1 MIAAVIFDL
10 NGVFIQ
16 SPKLSDRFRE
26 AFGVAESEF
35 MPALKAALT
44 AARLPNGPSV
54 YDTMRPHF
62 DTWKLSLSRESFF
75 EFWFSGEHEVPEMI
89 ALAREL
95 RTQGLRVLILS
106 NNFRERSQYYS
117 GFQHI
122 NDAVNHVYYSW
133 ETGYVKSD
141 PRAFQYVLDHEQL
154 TPDACAFFD
163 DTDENVR
170 VAAGLGIHAF
180 LFRGVEA
187 TRVQLRECGVRA
199 VSDRD

>member
-1 MIAAVIFDL
+1 MISAVMFDL

-26 AFGVAESEF
+26 AFGVAEAEF

-54 YDTMRPHF
+54 YDAMRPHF
-62 DTWKLSLSRESFF
+62 DSWKLSLTRESFF

-117 GFQHI
+117 GFQNI

-141 PRAFQYVLDHEQL
+141 PRAFQYVLEHEQL
-154 TPDACAFFD
+154 VPNACVFFD
-163 DTDENVR
+163 DTEENVR
-170 VAAGLGIHAF
+170 VASGLGMHAIV
-180 LFRGVEA
+180 FRDVADTRARLQTLGVP
-187 TRVQLRECGVRA
+187 V
-199 VSDRD
+199 